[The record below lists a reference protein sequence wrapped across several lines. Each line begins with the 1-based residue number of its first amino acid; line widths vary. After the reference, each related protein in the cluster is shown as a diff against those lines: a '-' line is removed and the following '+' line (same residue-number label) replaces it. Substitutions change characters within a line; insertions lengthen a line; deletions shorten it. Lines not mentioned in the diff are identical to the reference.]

1 MINPNIKLSL
11 VKTNMI
17 DNNNIFPKIDW
28 FNETNIWGERID
40 TVNSIVVKTPSNV
53 YFILYI
59 FIDKLFNFKDN

>member
-1 MINPNIKLSL
+1 VINPNIKLSL

-40 TVNSIVVKTPSNV
+40 IVNSIVVKTPSNE

-59 FIDKLFNFKDN
+59 YL